1 MDFRGGVPEFC
12 IQLQLFRKKNWRQ
25 FRNSFE
31 TTLKKVPA
39 FKTHGVSSKN
49 GVPDDTGH
57 TQDVSLS
64 RSEAGEPHAVQG
76 ARCQRRRCPLRLE
89 DRPRV
94 PHQGVSGGKDK
105 LQALIDKAK
114 KSIVAHKKKM
124 GSPKKKTPTK
134 SCPKRGSDAGED
146 FDEFIE
152 CLTTHLKD
160 KLVGHRSL
168 VDQMLKVFDEDIS
181 PQQLNALSDTKA
193 IKELA
198 LVMTHVEES
207 DDEDSD

>member
-1 MDFRGGVPEFC
+1 M
-12 IQLQLFRKKNWRQ
+12 
-25 FRNSFE
+25 
-31 TTLKKVPA
+31 
-39 FKTHGVSSKN
+39 
-49 GVPDDTGH
+49 
-57 TQDVSLS
+57 SLS
-64 RSEAGEPHAVQG
+64 PDQKLVNLTQYKELAAKIGV
-76 ARCQRRRCPLRLE
+76 ARYGSKTDLVSRIK
-89 DRPRV
+89 
-94 PHQGVSGGKDK
+94 GVSGGKDK
-105 LQALIDKAK
+105 LQTLIDKAK

-168 VDQMLKVFDEDIS
+168 VDEMLKVFDEDIT
-181 PQQLNALSDTKA
+181 PQQLNALSDTEA

-207 DDEDSD
+207 DDEEE